1 MVCLELQFVDSYK
14 HHPHTALQTVAYDKR
29 AAQIN
34 YFLQFYNLT
43 SPIEFADR
51 YQLNSFLW
59 FMFFL

>member
-34 YFLQFYNLT
+34 CFGRFYNLT
-43 SPIEFADR
+43 SPIEFKG
-51 YQLNSFLW
+51 LHLIG
-59 FMFFL
+59 

>member
-34 YFLQFYNLT
+34 CFVRFYNLT
-43 SPIEFADR
+43 SAIEFKGVH
-51 YQLNSFLW
+51 LIG
-59 FMFFL
+59 